1 SSLEIGLED
10 VGETDEIAGKIKEL
24 LGDAFIVATRFQQNK
39 TLYMVMNTEKWAV
52 YAILFLVLVIASFNM
67 VGALTLLVIETQKD
81 IAILRAMGASAGS
94 VKKIFILEGLLW
106 AFIGGAVG
114 LLAGALLCWGQQHF
128 GWIRLHGAF
137 VIDAYPVAMRWYDFL
152 LVIATVLIV

>member
-1 SSLEIGLED
+1 IATAQSLFLQKGRYSSLEIGLED

-67 VGALTLLVIETQKD
+67 VGALALVVLEKQKD
-81 IAILRAMGASAGS
+81 IAILIAMGASAGS
-94 VKKIFILEGLLW
+94 VKKIFI
-106 AFIGGAVG
+106 
-114 LLAGALLCWGQQHF
+114 
-128 GWIRLHGAF
+128 
-137 VIDAYPVAMRWYDFL
+137 
-152 LVIATVLIV
+152 